1 MNKDITISLSVSAG
15 FGALI
20 WAISP
25 IITGEIKPWDAES
38 LYYFVSLIVAG
49 LIVGALIPRH
59 VWAVLLGIVV
69 GQLIYMLIFLP
80 LGPLTLLGII
90 FMAVYGLLSLIGAAL
105 AARLRRGTESVSSG
119 GGNGA

>member
-1 MNKDITISLSVSAG
+1 MNKDITISLSVAAG

-25 IITGEIKPWDAES
+25 IITGEIEPWDAES
-38 LYYFVSLIVAG
+38 PYYFVSLLVAG

-69 GQLIYMLIFLP
+69 GQLVYMLIFLP

-105 AARLRRGTESVSSG
+105 SARLRRDPESVSSEG
-119 GGNGA
+119 GHGA